1 MTVIMTEFPT
11 ENDWAQVKRRALKT
25 CGKKPVTPPT
35 TEWKHAILNARH
47 SPIRRLFFSFDLDD
61 VPYWLSNELCRHHE
75 GVEKYVFS
83 QRNDRQKNYDRN
95 KAPQDAPVNLV
106 FDCNAE
112 GLMTVMNKRLC
123 NQASAEMRVLMGK
136 IKEIVLHRFPEFTG
150 LLVPMC
156 EYCGGVCHEMNP
168 CGYANSMFTRLWSD
182 NTLLI
187 QENEMLKATIEGM
200 KR

>member
-1 MTVIMTEFPT
+1 MTVTMTEFPT

-83 QRNDRQKNYDRN
+83 QRNDRQHNYDRN
-95 KAPQDAPVNLV
+95 AARQDAPVNLV

-123 NQASAEMRVLMGK
+123 SQASKEMQDLMRIIRATVLKM
-136 IKEIVLHRFPEFTG
+136 FPEFAG

-168 CGYANSMFTRLWSD
+168 CGRSEGLYTKL
-182 NTLLI
+182 T

-200 KR
+200 KK